1 LKNEKQGDAKEEYY
15 LETNEKNEKII
26 RKVNLETNQ
35 EINIIFDTSEN
46 TDVMSNVIKELTK
59 YYIED
64 LLQVQM

>member
-1 LKNEKQGDAKEEYY
+1 MKNKKQEKAKEEYY
-15 LETNEKNEKII
+15 LETNEKNEKKI
-26 RKVNLETNQ
+26 RKVDLETNQ
-35 EINIIFDTSEN
+35 ETNIIFDASEN

>member
-1 LKNEKQGDAKEEYY
+1 MKNKKQDDAKEKYY

>member
-1 LKNEKQGDAKEEYY
+1 MKNKKQEKAKEEYY
-15 LETNEKNEKII
+15 LGTNEKNEKII

>member
-1 LKNEKQGDAKEEYY
+1 MQGK

-26 RKVNLETNQ
+26 RKVNLEINQ

-46 TDVMSNVIKELTK
+46 TDVISNVIKELTK

>member
-1 LKNEKQGDAKEEYY
+1 MKNKTQNDAEEEYY
-15 LETNEKNEKII
+15 LGTNEKNEKII

-35 EINIIFDTSEN
+35 ETNIIFDTSEN

>member
-1 LKNEKQGDAKEEYY
+1 MKNKKQDDAKEKYY

-26 RKVNLETNQ
+26 IKANSETNQ

-46 TDVMSNVIKELTK
+46 TDVISNVIKELTK

>member
-1 LKNEKQGDAKEEYY
+1 MKNKKQEKAKEEYY
-15 LETNEKNEKII
+15 LETNERNEKKI
-26 RKVNLETNQ
+26 RKTNLETNQ

-46 TDVMSNVIKELTK
+46 ADVMSNVIKELTK

>member
-1 LKNEKQGDAKEEYY
+1 MKNEKQEKTKEEYY
-15 LETNEKNEKII
+15 LETNERNEKII

-35 EINIIFDTSEN
+35 EINIIFDISEN
-46 TDVMSNVIKELTK
+46 TDVMNNVIKELTK

>member
-1 LKNEKQGDAKEEYY
+1 MK
-15 LETNEKNEKII
+15 KNEKII

>member
-1 LKNEKQGDAKEEYY
+1 LKNKTQNDAEEEYY
-15 LETNEKNEKII
+15 LGNNEKNEKTI

-35 EINIIFDTSEN
+35 ETNIIFDISEN